1 MDIKTPYIWRNGEF
15 IEWDNTL
22 EHNLTHT
29 LHYGWW
35 VFEGIRFYDT
45 PNGPKV
51 FRLDTHIDRLI
62 YSAKVLWMDLEYS
75 RDELIKATIDTVV
88 KNGEKSGYIRP
99 IIFYWYGKMG
109 LYPKW
114 AKLDTAISVWKW
126 GRYISDDA
134 ISVKISKTRRIHPAT
149 TDMSAKICGNYAN
162 SILVSL
168 EVHGEW
174 YQEWL
179 LLDTEGFIAEGPGE
193 NIFLVTKDNGVFTPE
208 LGTILPGITRAT
220 IIELLKNELGID
232 VIETKIM
239 PKELANFK
247 EAFFTGT
254 AAEVTAIWSITNE
267 AWEKITYSSGDE
279 NSLTNKIKK
288 IYLDVVAGQNEKYKN
303 WLF

>member
-15 IEWDNTL
+15 LEWDNAL

-45 PNGPKV
+45 ESGPKV

-62 YSAKVLWMDLEYS
+62 YSSKVMGMDLGYS
-75 RDELIKATIDTVV
+75 REDLIQATLDTVA

-99 IIFYWYGKMG
+99 IIFYGYGKMW
-109 LYPKW
+109 LYPKG
-114 AKLDTAISVWKW
+114 ATIDTAISVWKW
-126 GRYISDDA
+126 WRYISDDA
-134 ISVKISKTRRIHPAT
+134 ITVKVSKTRRIHPAT
-149 TDMSAKICGNYAN
+149 TDMAAKICGNYAN

-168 EVHGEW
+168 EIHEGW
-174 YQEWL
+174 FQEWL

-193 NIFLVTKDNGVFTPE
+193 NIFFVTKDNQVLTPE
-208 LGTILPGITRAT
+208 LGTILPGITRST
-220 IIELLKNELGID
+220 IIELLKKELGID
-232 VIETKIM
+232 VIETKII
-239 PKELANFK
+239 PGEIKNFK

-254 AAEVTAIWSITNE
+254 AAEVTAIWNISLENWDKVDFE
-267 AWEKITYSSGDE
+267 SGKE

-288 IYLDVVAGQNEKYKN
+288 IYLDVVGWQNDKYKN
-303 WLF
+303 WLS